1 MKPRKLFRGNISSD
15 TNSQEEKAIE
25 NLINDNIKK
34 IGTGILL
41 INTQT
46 ITATKTQTVI
56 EGFQKNKNY
65 NSIFCFTEIKVGSL
79 NFNPKGIKV
88 FIKHRNSRD
97 KKGGGLMLGYKKD
110 RNIKLEEIETEHK
123 DVLAVEGTVRNRKIR
138 IILVYFDSTKKKSG
152 KDFER
157 NRKIQRIVEKLMDM
171 EPKTAMLC
179 LENINGRLTKLEPHI
194 MTDYNG
200 DMIEK

>member
-1 MKPRKLFRGNISSD
+1 M
-15 TNSQEEKAIE
+15 
-25 NLINDNIKK
+25 
-34 IGTGILL
+34 
-41 INTQT
+41 
-46 ITATKTQTVI
+46 
-56 EGFQKNKNY
+56 
-65 NSIFCFTEIKVGSL
+65 
-79 NFNPKGIKV
+79 
-88 FIKHRNSRD
+88 
-97 KKGGGLMLGYKKD
+97 
-110 RNIKLEEIETEHK
+110 
-123 DVLAVEGTVRNRKIR
+123 LAVEGTVRNRKIR

-179 LENINGRLTKLEPHI
+179 LENINGRLTKLELHI